1 MQKEREKKEKEER
14 KSKRIE
20 AGKEKKKMDLHF
32 EEEIL
37 KEKRSSAGKRT
48 DVFHEFDSIDQE
60 TAALLNKKGYTSV
73 EKLLEATVKDLMKIG
88 IKKKIAQSILA
99 ESKEFVEWKVFEADE
114 GSAGK
119 SGASP

>member
-1 MQKEREKKEKEER
+1 
-14 KSKRIE
+14 
-20 AGKEKKKMDLHF
+20 
-32 EEEIL
+32 
-37 KEKRSSAGKRT
+37 
-48 DVFHEFDSIDQE
+48 
-60 TAALLNKKGYTSV
+60 
-73 EKLLEATVKDLMKIG
+73 MKIG